1 MVAVLNPR
9 SHGAAC
15 CCAPMTFAQSSC
27 SGLMMLRSIGNF
39 YGSALLKMN
48 FYGHPYGRALL
59 NFCNLGQAS
68 AHKFL
73 SVCNLGRPEGKA
85 PLNPDSALLIVC
97 NLREPYGGALRN
109 YDKCCGNLQQSV
121 SEILQSWDAVWQR
134 AYYSHQSTSENLL
147 WQRAPDMSKSQG
159 TLWQGSVQIW
169 VSLRTLLILRFW
181 PWFKKYQCV

>member
-1 MVAVLNPR
+1 
-9 SHGAAC
+9 
-15 CCAPMTFAQSSC
+15 
-27 SGLMMLRSIGNF
+27 MMLRSIGNF
-39 YGSALLKMN
+39 YGSVLLKIN
-48 FYGHPYGRALL
+48 IFGHPCGRALL
-59 NFCNLGQAS
+59 NFGNLGQAS
-68 AHKFL
+68 VRKLL

-134 AYYSHQSTSENLL
+134 AYYFHQSTSESLL

-159 TLWQGSVQIW
+159 TMAGLCSDLGIFENALNREILAMVQK
-169 VSLRTLLILRFW
+169 VSMRLNSRKQRLVENMLAMLSFFAPR
-181 PWFKKYQCV
+181 